1 MDMKYFLSGLAIIS
15 CLGLMLI
22 PVNSAAQDEGQIF
35 YSYGEV
41 LSVMQ
46 DQILVR
52 EFDYQTGEEKDTLY
66 YITADTSFDPEES
79 AGRIE
84 PNDLVDVEFMVS
96 EDGKNIAQEI
106 FVNDIEDY
114 EEIETDIWEITEE
127 IAGDNGTIDA
137 KETTVAEVDE
147 YIMD

>member
-1 MDMKYFLSGLAIIS
+1 MKYFLSGLAIIS

-66 YITADTSFDPEES
+66 YVKECIFLKWEH
-79 AGRIE
+79 
-84 PNDLVDVEFMVS
+84 NM
-96 EDGKNIAQEI
+96 NIWN
-106 FVNDIEDY
+106 FFKV
-114 EEIETDIWEITEE
+114 
-127 IAGDNGTIDA
+127 
-137 KETTVAEVDE
+137 
-147 YIMD
+147 